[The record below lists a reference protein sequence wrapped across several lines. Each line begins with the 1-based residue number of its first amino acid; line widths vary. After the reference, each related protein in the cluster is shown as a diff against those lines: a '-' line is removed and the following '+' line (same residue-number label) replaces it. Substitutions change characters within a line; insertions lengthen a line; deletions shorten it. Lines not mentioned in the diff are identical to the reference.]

1 MGIYDILR
9 EIFIKDK
16 KNFTQYV
23 KTESS
28 FVFFV
33 KNFVCFVVINYF
45 FTTLCI
51 AQTQKT
57 YCNPIDID
65 YKYNFEQL
73 NGKISYRSGAY
84 LKNPK
89 YGFSQTH
96 SANSKFEAIV

>member
-1 MGIYDILR
+1 MSKCKKILISIILTIGIY
-9 EIFIKDK
+9 
-16 KNFTQYV
+16 FTV
-23 KTESS
+23 H
-28 FVFFV
+28 
-33 KNFVCFVVINYF
+33 
-45 FTTLCI
+45 

-57 YCNPIDID
+57 YCNPMDID

-73 NGKISYRSGAY
+73 NEKISYRSGAY